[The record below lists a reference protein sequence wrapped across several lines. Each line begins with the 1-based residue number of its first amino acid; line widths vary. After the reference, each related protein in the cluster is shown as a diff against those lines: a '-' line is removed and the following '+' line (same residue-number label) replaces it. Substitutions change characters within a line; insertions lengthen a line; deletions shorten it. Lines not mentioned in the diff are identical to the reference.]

1 MKVKMTKQRESDY
14 LNKLTRNVWNDNQKK
29 LKNNCKKSTLSKRK
43 WKRCMANSISYNMN
57 MNNNPKDKA
66 VFIKNEDKNKVNK

>member
-1 MKVKMTKQRESDY
+1 
-14 LNKLTRNVWNDNQKK
+14 
-29 LKNNCKKSTLSKRK
+29 
-43 WKRCMANSISYNMN
+43 MANSISYNMN